1 MIEDVLLRDMKMNE
15 NAQGRPHLK
24 PISASQKVRME
35 CLMAEL
41 IENTEW
47 IEGNHYMFEEKVIFE
62 IYPFDGRIHLASIES
77 SVERGKGHAS
87 RALDWLLDLAA
98 KHGVAIGAT
107 IQGLAEGGL
116 THAELSSW
124 FARRGFKVLENMK
137 MLYMPPSADR

>member
-1 MIEDVLLRDMKMNE
+1 MDE
-15 NAQGRPHLK
+15 NTQGRPHLK

-35 CLMAEL
+35 CLMAEV

-47 IEGNHYMFEEKVIFE
+47 IESNYYMWQEKIILE

-87 RALDWLLDLAA
+87 RALDWLLELAV

-107 IQGLAEGGL
+107 IQGLREGGL
-116 THAELSSW
+116 THTELSSW
-124 FARRGFKVLENMK
+124 FARRGFTVLENMK
-137 MLYMPPSADR
+137 MLYTPPTLEK